1 MTTLPLKVKVAIRDH
16 WTKEDSHLQQ
26 SLKSLQDVLGLEV
39 DVNPEWQ
46 LLLAELEAGY
56 TDRADAVVAVAGT
69 VAAWCRAAAELL
81 DDTKNEEWTE
91 TLLEKL
97 KITWSRL
104 RLFIEV
110 STGDDVSTSWSDDR
124 GGFLVSLP
132 RRQRITPANLQ
143 PLFQAELKDCFA
155 DHRQLPPYSA
165 SPNPD
170 DWDEVD
176 GVDARL
182 GRLSVAGPYPAV
194 LHRRG
199 PSVSSTAT
207 QPPADFMPRADAL
220 PRPDDLLLKPPYHL
234 MIYSRGAHEIEVQ
247 CSHSPTLKFL
257 ADYFKRWRRTNHQIS
272 SKVRHPKV
280 FFFLLLFY
288 ISYPVLLSH
297 HVCRDDVAV
306 VSVCMSWSNLFSE
319 LQLTSRTKQP
329 PAVEVRLHQCAFG
342 MGASIDRLVLAT
354 EHKYGGAFI
363 LTPTVILSLVEG
375 VLGYKPV
382 HSDATTWT
390 YRRDVELKT

>member
-46 LLLAELEAGY
+46 LLLAELDAGY
-56 TDRADAVVAVAGT
+56 TDRADAVIAVAGT
-69 VAAWCRAAAELL
+69 VEAWCRAAAELL
-81 DDTKNEEWTE
+81 DDRKNEEWTE

-132 RRQRITPANLQ
+132 RRQRITPVNLQ

-155 DHRQLPPYSA
+155 DHRQLPPYTA
-165 SPNPD
+165 SPDAD
-170 DWDEVD
+170 DWDD
-176 GVDARL
+176 VDAIDTRVS
-182 GRLSVAGPYPAV
+182 RLSISGPDAAAR
-194 LHRRG
+194 HRRG

-207 QPPADFMPRADAL
+207 QPPPDFMPRADAL

-272 SKVRHPKV
+272 SK
-280 FFFLLLFY
+280 
-288 ISYPVLLSH
+288 
-297 HVCRDDVAV
+297 
-306 VSVCMSWSNLFSE
+306 
-319 LQLTSRTKQP
+319 P

-382 HSDATTWT
+382 YSDATTWT

>member
-46 LLLAELEAGY
+46 PLLAELDAEY

-69 VAAWCRAAAELL
+69 VEAWCRAAAELL
-81 DDTKNEEWTE
+81 DNGKNEEWTE

-97 KITWSRL
+97 KMTWSRL
-104 RLFIEV
+104 RVFIQV
-110 STGDDVSTSWSDDR
+110 SSGDDASTSWSDDR

-132 RRQRITPANLQ
+132 RRQRISPANLQ
-143 PLFQAELKDCFA
+143 PLFQAELRDCFA

-165 SPNPD
+165 ASPNAD
-170 DWDEVD
+170 DWDD
-176 GVDARL
+176 PDAVDARV
-182 GRLSVAGPYPAV
+182 GRLSVSGPDSAGG
-194 LHRRG
+194 LLLLHHHHHRRG

-207 QPPADFMPRADAL
+207 HPPPDFMPRADAL

-234 MIYSRGAHEIEVQ
+234 TIYGRGAHEIEVQ

-272 SKVRHPKV
+272 SK
-280 FFFLLLFY
+280 
-288 ISYPVLLSH
+288 
-297 HVCRDDVAV
+297 
-306 VSVCMSWSNLFSE
+306 
-319 LQLTSRTKQP
+319 P

-342 MGASIDRLVLAT
+342 TGASIDRLVLAT

-382 HSDATTWT
+382 YSDATTWT
-390 YRRDVELKT
+390 YRRDVELKV